1 MSEAQ
6 LSSGIDRNYF
16 SQELTPAQDL
26 FGFANEGW
34 VKAKPIPEDKARFG
48 VFDELHD
55 AAEIAVRHIIEEF
68 QSAPAGS
75 SERKVGDLYASF
87 MDTTRISSLGATP
100 LAPWLARVQAVNS
113 KEELFTLI
121 GEFQRQG
128 IGGFVGL
135 YVDNDR
141 ENTEIYRLFVE
152 QGGLS
157 LPNESYYREA
167 QFAPILEAFT
177 QHIVTM
183 LSLAKV
189 EEPQA
194 KAQAILDLETKIAA
208 GHWDNVASREA
219 TKTYNQKSWTDFTAL
234 WSANAPLLN
243 LWLEAG
249 KISSALV
256 EQLVVRQ
263 PSFIEHFGTLLDS
276 VDLSVWKSWLQW
288 QVVTSLAAYLSDEFV
303 DANFDFYGRTL
314 SGVPTNRDRWKRA
327 ISFTEGVMGEE
338 IGRAYV
344 ARYYPAETKA
354 KMDELVAMLVEA
366 YRQSITELEWM
377 SAQTRERALEKL
389 KSFTP
394 KIGHPE
400 KWRKYDSLPVSAE
413 DLIGNV
419 VASHEFELAYQMK
432 KLAGPVDR
440 GEWHMTPQTINAYYN
455 PGMNEIVFPA
465 AILQA
470 PFFDPN
476 RDAAANYGAIGGVI
490 GHEIGHGFDDQ
501 GSRYDGQGRLKDWWT
516 EEDRTAFEE
525 RTSVLIDQFNA
536 LSPREC
542 PGLFVNGALT
552 IGENIGDLGGLSIA
566 WKAYVLSLEGQ
577 EPPVIDGL
585 TGAERFVL
593 SWAQIWKYQARPA
606 EAERLL
612 AIDPHSPPEF
622 RVNQIVKNVDV
633 FYEAFAVNEGDPMW
647 MSPKERVRIW

>member
-1 MSEAQ
+1 MSET
-6 LSSGIDRNYF
+6 LSSGIDRSYF
-16 SQELTPAQDL
+16 SESVTPAQDF

-55 AAEIAVRHIIEEF
+55 AAELAVRQIIQEF
-68 QSAPAGS
+68 QNAPEGS

-87 MDTTRISSLGATP
+87 MDTDRISALGAAP
-100 LAPWLARVQAVNS
+100 LAPWLAKVREVTT

-121 GEFQRQG
+121 GDFQRQG
-128 IGGFVGL
+128 IGGFIGL

-167 QFAPILEAFT
+167 QFAPVVEAFT
-177 QHIVTM
+177 KHVETM
-183 LSLAKV
+183 LTLAKI
-189 EEPQA
+189 ENPQT
-194 KAQAILDLETKIAA
+194 KAAGILALETQIAA

-219 TKTYNQKSWTDFTAL
+219 TKTYNQKSWSEFIGQ
-234 WSANAPLLN
+234 WANNSELLN

-249 KISSALV
+249 KIPSNLV
-256 EQLVVRQ
+256 QQLVVRQ
-263 PSFIEHFGTLLDS
+263 PSFIEHFGKLIDS
-276 VDLSVWKSWLQW
+276 TDLESWKNWMEW
-288 QVVTSLAAYLSDEFV
+288 KVVTSLAAYLSDDFV
-303 DANFDFYGRTL
+303 NANFDFYGRTL
-314 SGVPTNRDRWKRA
+314 SGVPAIRDRWKRA

-338 IGRAYV
+338 IGKAYV
-344 ARYYPAETKA
+344 ARFYPAETKA
-354 KMDELVAMLVEA
+354 KMDELVKMLVEA
-366 YRQSITELEWM
+366 YRESITELDWM
-377 SAQTRERALEKL
+377 SAETRQRALEKL
-389 KSFTP
+389 DAFTP
-394 KIGHPE
+394 KIGHPD
-400 KWRKYDSLPVSAE
+400 KWRDYSSLKVAGD
-413 DLIGNV
+413 DLIANV
-419 VASHEFELAYQMK
+419 LASHEFELAYEMK

-516 EEDRTAFEE
+516 EEDRKAFEE

-566 WKAYVLSLEGQ
+566 WKAYVLSLNGQ

-593 SWAQIWKYQARPA
+593 SWAQIWKYQSRPA
-606 EAERLL
+606 ETERLL

-633 FYEAFAVNEGDPMW
+633 FYDAFGVTDGDPMW

>member
-1 MSEAQ
+1 MSET
-6 LSSGIDRNYF
+6 LSSGIDQSYF
-16 SQELTPAQDL
+16 SESVTPAQDL

-55 AAEIAVRHIIEEF
+55 AAELAVRQIIQEF
-68 QSAPAGS
+68 QNAPEGS

-87 MDTTRISSLGATP
+87 MDTDRIAALGATP
-100 LAPWLARVQAVNS
+100 LAPWLAKVREVAT
-113 KEELFTLI
+113 KEELFALI
-121 GEFQRQG
+121 GDFQRQG
-128 IGGFVGL
+128 IGGFIGL

-167 QFAPILEAFT
+167 QFAPVVEAFT
-177 QHIVTM
+177 KHVETM
-183 LSLAKV
+183 LTLAQIASP
-189 EEPQA
+189 EA
-194 KAQAILDLETKIAA
+194 KAAGILALETKIAA

-219 TKTYNQKSWTDFTAL
+219 TKTYNQKSWSEFTGQ
-234 WSANAPLLN
+234 WGSNSGLLN

-249 KISSALV
+249 KIPSNLV

-263 PSFIEHFGTLLDS
+263 PSFIEHFGKLIDS
-276 VDLSVWKSWLQW
+276 TDLESWKNWMEW
-288 QVVTSLAAYLSDEFV
+288 KVVTSLAAYLSDDFV
-303 DANFDFYGRTL
+303 NANFDFYGRTL
-314 SGVPTNRDRWKRA
+314 SGVPAIRDRWKRA

-338 IGRAYV
+338 IGKAYV
-344 ARYYPAETKA
+344 ARFYPAETKA
-354 KMDELVAMLVEA
+354 KMDELVKMLVEA
-366 YRQSITELEWM
+366 YRESITELDWM
-377 SAQTRERALEKL
+377 SAETRQRALEKL
-389 KSFTP
+389 DAFTP
-394 KIGHPE
+394 KIGHPD
-400 KWRKYDSLPVSAE
+400 KWRDYSSLKVTGD
-413 DLIGNV
+413 DLIANV
-419 VASHEFELAYQMK
+419 LASHEFELAYEMK

-516 EEDRTAFEE
+516 EEDRKAFEE

-566 WKAYVLSLEGQ
+566 WKAYVLSLNGQ

-593 SWAQIWKYQARPA
+593 SWAQIWKYQSRPA
-606 EAERLL
+606 ETERLL

-633 FYEAFAVNEGDPMW
+633 FYDAFGVTDEDPMW

>member
-68 QSAPAGS
+68 QSAPVGS

-113 KEELFTLI
+113 KEDLFTLI

-141 ENTEIYRLFVE
+141 ENSEIYRLFVE

-157 LPNESYYREA
+157 LPDESYYREA
-167 QFAPILEAFT
+167 QFAPVLEAF
-177 QHIVTM
+177 VTHVAKM
-183 LSLAKV
+183 LTLAKV
-189 EEPQA
+189 ENPESRA
-194 KAQAILDLETKIAA
+194 AAILELEKNIAS

-219 TKTYNQKSWTDFTAL
+219 TKTYNQKSWSEFTAL
-234 WSANAPLLN
+234 WASQASLLEHWREASHVPAPLV
-243 LWLEAG
+243 AR
-249 KISSALV
+249 
-256 EQLVVRQ
+256 LVVRQ
-263 PSFIEHFGTLLDS
+263 PSFIEHFGALVDS
-276 VDLSVWKSWLQW
+276 VDLSLWQSWLEW
-288 QVVTSLAAYLSDEFV
+288 KVITSLAAYLSEEFV
-303 DANFDFYGRTL
+303 AENFEFYGRTL
-314 SGVPTNRDRWKRA
+314 SGVPTIRDRWKRA
-327 ISFTEGVMGEE
+327 ISFTEGVMGEQV
-338 IGRAYV
+338 GKAYV
-344 ARYYPAETKA
+344 ERFYPAETKL
-354 KMDELVAMLVEA
+354 KMDELVAMLVAA
-366 YRQSITELEWM
+366 YRESITGLEWM
-377 SAQTRERALEKL
+377 SAETRERALEKL
-389 KSFTP
+389 EMFTP
-394 KIGHPE
+394 KIGHPD
-400 KWRKYDSLPVSAE
+400 KWRNYDALSVSAH

-419 VASHEFELAYQMK
+419 LASHEFELAYEMN

-465 AILQA
+465 AILQD

-516 EEDRTAFEE
+516 EQDREAFEA
-525 RTSVLIDQFNA
+525 RTSALIEQFNA

-566 WKAYVLSLEGQ
+566 WKAYVLSLNGQ

-593 SWAQIWKYQARPA
+593 SWAQIWKHQARPA

-612 AIDPHSPPEF
+612 AVDPHSPPEF
-622 RVNQIVKNVDV
+622 RVNQIVKNIEV
-633 FYEAFAVNEGDPMW
+633 FYEAFGVSEGDPMW
-647 MSPKERVRIW
+647 MSPKDRVQIW

>member
-1 MSEAQ
+1 MSEDQ
-6 LSSGIDRNYF
+6 LSSGIDRSYF
-16 SQELTPAQDL
+16 SDVVTPAQDL

-34 VKAKPIPEDKARFG
+34 VKAKPIPEDKARLG

-55 AAEIAVRHIIEEF
+55 AAEIAVREIIQEF
-68 QSAPAGS
+68 QSAPVGT
-75 SERKVGDLYASF
+75 SERKVGDLYRSF
-87 MDTTRISSLGATP
+87 MDTDRIESLAGSP
-100 LAPWLARVQAVNS
+100 LAPWLAKVQAVNS
-113 KEELFTLI
+113 KEDLFTLI

-128 IGGFVGL
+128 IGGFIGL

-167 QFAPILEAFT
+167 QFAPIRDAFAE
-177 QHIVTM
+177 HVVKM
-183 LSLAKV
+183 LSLA
-189 EEPQA
+189 EIEDPQGKA
-194 KAQAILDLETKIAA
+194 KAILELETRIAA

-234 WSANAPLLN
+234 WNANAPLLD

-249 KISSALV
+249 KIPSSLV
-256 EQLVVRQ
+256 NQLVVRQ
-263 PSFIEHFGTLLDS
+263 PSFIEHFGSLLDS
-276 VDLSVWKSWLQW
+276 VELSVWKSWLEW
-288 QVVTSLAAYLSDEFV
+288 QVVTSLAAYLSDSFV
-303 DANFDFYGRTL
+303 DVNFDFYGRTL
-314 SGVPTNRDRWKRA
+314 SGVPANRDRWKRA

-354 KMDELVAMLVEA
+354 KMDELVNMLVEA
-366 YRQSITELEWM
+366 YRQSITGLEWM
-377 SAQTRERALEKL
+377 SAETRERALDKL

-400 KWRKYDSLPVSAE
+400 QWRNYDSLQVSAE

-419 VASHEFELAYQMK
+419 VASQEFELAYQMK

-516 EEDRTAFEE
+516 EEDRKAFEE

-566 WKAYVLSLEGQ
+566 WKAYIISLNGQ

-633 FYEAFAVNEGDPMW
+633 FYEAFTVNEGDPMW
-647 MSPKERVRIW
+647 MPAKDRVKIW

>member
-1 MSEAQ
+1 MTINHIP
-6 LSSGIDRNYF
+6 SGINRDYF
-16 SQELTPAQDL
+16 SEEVTAAQDL
-26 FGFANEGW
+26 FGFANDGW

-48 VFDELHD
+48 VFDELND
-55 AAEIAVRHIIEEF
+55 AAEIAVRGIIQEF
-68 QSAPAGS
+68 QSAPSGT
-75 SERKVGDLYASF
+75 SERKVGDLYTSF
-87 MDTTRISSLGATP
+87 MDTQTIGELGASP
-100 LAPWLARVQAVNS
+100 LAPWLEKIQALNT
-113 KEELFTLI
+113 KEDLFSLI

-135 YVDNDR
+135 YVDNDK
-141 ENTEIYRLFVE
+141 EDTEIYRLFIE

-157 LPNESYYREA
+157 LPDESYYREA
-167 QFAPILEAFT
+167 QFAPVLDAFVN
-177 QHIVTM
+177 HVSKM
-183 LSLAKV
+183 LTLAKV
-189 EEPQA
+189 QNPEE
-194 KAQAILDLETKIAA
+194 KATAILDLEKKIGA

-219 TKTYNQKSWTDFTAL
+219 TKTYNQKSWSEFTAL
-234 WSANAPLLN
+234 WSDNSGLLDLWREASQVPAPLV
-243 LWLEAG
+243 A
-249 KISSALV
+249 
-256 EQLVVRQ
+256 QLVVRQ
-263 PSFIEHFGTLLDS
+263 PSFIEHLGGL
-276 VDLSVWKSWLQW
+276 VDTIDMSLWRGWLEWK
-288 QVVTSLAAYLSDEFV
+288 VVTSLAAYLSEEFV
-303 DANFDFYGRTL
+303 SENFDFYGRTL
-314 SGVPTNRDRWKRA
+314 SGVPVLRERWKRA
-327 ISFTEGVMGEE
+327 ISFTEGVMGEQ
-338 IGRAYV
+338 IGKAYV
-344 ARYYPAETKA
+344 ERFYPAETKS
-354 KMDELVAMLVEA
+354 KMDELVTMLVAA
-366 YRQSITELEWM
+366 YRESITGLEWM
-377 SAQTRERALEKL
+377 SAETRERALEKL
-389 KSFTP
+389 EMFTP
-394 KIGHPE
+394 KIGHPD
-400 KWRKYDSLPVSAE
+400 KWRNYEALSVSAN

-419 VASHEFELAYQMK
+419 LASHEFELAYEMN

-516 EEDRTAFEE
+516 EQDREAFEA

-566 WKAYVLSLEGQ
+566 WKAYVLSLNGQ

-622 RVNQIVKNVDV
+622 RVNQIVKNVEV
-633 FYEAFAVNEGDPMW
+633 FYEAFEVHEGDPMW
-647 MSPKERVRIW
+647 MSPKDRVQIW

>member
-1 MSEAQ
+1 MSTSH
-6 LSSGIDRNYF
+6 LPSGISKDYF
-16 SQELTPAQDL
+16 SQSLSPAQDL

-34 VKAKPIPEDKARFG
+34 IIAKPIPEDKARFSA
-48 VFDELHD
+48 FDELND
-55 AAEIAVRHIIEEF
+55 AAEVAVRQIIEEF
-68 QSAPAGS
+68 QSAPGGS

-87 MDTTRISSLGATP
+87 MDTERVSALGASP
-100 LAPWLARVQAVNS
+100 LAPWLAKVRAIKS
-113 KEELFTLI
+113 KSELITLI
-121 GEFQRQG
+121 GEFESQG
-128 IGGFVGL
+128 LGGFVGL

-157 LPNESYYREA
+157 LPDESYYREA

-177 QHIVTM
+177 KHVATM
-183 LSLAKV
+183 LNLGKIDDAQSKAKS
-189 EEPQA
+189 
-194 KAQAILDLETKIAA
+194 ILELETQIAS

-219 TKTYNQKSWTDFTAL
+219 TKTYNQKSWSEFTEMWGSNGAL
-234 WSANAPLLN
+234 LD
-243 LWLEAG
+243 LWREA
-249 KISSALV
+249 SQVPAALV
-256 EQLVVRQ
+256 KQLVVRQ
-263 PSFIEHFGTLLDS
+263 PSFIEHFGKLVES
-276 VDLSVWKSWLQW
+276 VDLALWQSWLEW
-288 QVVTSLAAYLSDEFV
+288 KVVTSFAPYLSDEFV

-314 SGVPTNRDRWKRA
+314 SGVPSIRDRWKRA
-327 ISFTEGVMGEE
+327 ISFTEGVMGEQ
-338 IGRAYV
+338 IGKAYV
-344 ARYYPAETKA
+344 ERFYPAETKA
-354 KMDELVAMLVEA
+354 KMDELVKMLVAA
-366 YRQSITELEWM
+366 YRVSINNLDWM
-377 SAQTRERALEKL
+377 SAETRERALEKL
-389 KSFTP
+389 EAFTP
-394 KIGHPE
+394 KIGHPD
-400 KWRKYDSLPVSAE
+400 KWRNYEALHVSAE

-419 VASHEFELAYQMK
+419 LASNKFELAYQLN

-470 PFFDPN
+470 PYFDPN
-476 RDAAANYGAIGGVI
+476 REAAANYGAIGGVI

-516 EEDRTAFEE
+516 ESDRVAFEE
-525 RTSVLIDQFNA
+525 RTSVLIEQFDS

-566 WKAYVLSLEGQ
+566 WKAYLLSLDGQ

-593 SWAQIWKYQARPA
+593 SWAQIWKHQARPA

-622 RVNQIVKNVDV
+622 RVNQIVKNIEV
-633 FYEAFAVNEGDPMW
+633 FYEAFEVNEGDPMW
-647 MSPKERVRIW
+647 MSPKDRVSIW